1 VDVLASDFVAGWYG
15 AYTFFLRGGVF
26 CNAQTANVVL
36 FAMALGRQQWLSAA
50 YLLLPIS
57 AYFFGSFLSEWMG
70 KTIKR
75 MHFLRWD
82 TLLIALEMCAVVF
95 LALMPAA
102 WPDQI
107 CQVTLN
113 FVCAMQFNTYRQMEG
128 VPAAT
133 TFVTNHIRQIGSN
146 LAKLIRHPED
156 HGLRRKVKAHT
167 SASALSLTMAG
178 AVVSTMLCEAFS
190 YAVASGRAHPFG
202 MHLRP
207 SCPCRP
213 RARAR
218 TARCRAA
225 RTLGERLFSDSSLAV
240 HAFRP
245 ASALFWIQDGCS
257 EAIGPVLPDALAMG
271 PSLPVRLC
279 LPSLLLKPSHPA
291 SMKRLTR

>member
-1 VDVLASDFVAGWYG
+1 MKAGYLECERRWTFWLLIFVAGWYG

-50 YLLLPIS
+50 YLLLPIG

-167 SASALSLTMAG
+167 SLLLCFTAG

-190 YAVASGRAHPFG
+190 SVRSWARSSPWDA
-202 MHLRP
+202 P
-207 SCPCRP
+207 SSVLSMPTSCSS
-213 RARAR
+213 A
-218 TARCRAA
+218 
-225 RTLGERLFSDSSLAV
+225 DSSMSCRMATRGASV
-240 HAFRP
+240 FGQQPCCSCFP
-245 ASALFWIQDGCS
+245 ASIGSFLDAGWMQRGDWSCAAGCFGYGS
-257 EAIGPVLPDALAMG
+257 IIAGVA
-271 PSLPVRLC
+271 
-279 LPSLLLKPSHPA
+279 A
-291 SMKRLTR
+291 SATSSA

>member
-1 VDVLASDFVAGWYG
+1 MKAGYLECERRYTFWLLIFVAGWYG

-36 FAMALGRQQWLSAA
+36 FAMALGKQEWLSAA

-95 LALMPAA
+95 LAFMPAA

-113 FVCAMQFNTYRQMEG
+113 FVCAMQFNTYRQVEG

-156 HGLRRKVKAHT
+156 HGLRRKMKVH
-167 SASALSLTMAG
+167 ASLLLCFMAGAVVSTMLCFMAG
-178 AVVSTMLCEAFS
+178 AVVSTMLCEACS
-190 YAVASGRAHPFG
+190 Y
-202 MHLRP
+202 
-207 SCPCRP
+207 
-213 RARAR
+213 
-218 TARCRAA
+218 
-225 RTLGERLFSDSSLAV
+225 SSLLGALIPLGCTFVRLV
-240 HAFRP
+240 HAD
-245 ASALFWIQDGCS
+245 L
-257 EAIGPVLPDALAMG
+257 VLERGQLDVVPHG
-271 PSLPVRLC
+271 
-279 LPSLLLKPSHPA
+279 H
-291 SMKRLTR
+291 